1 MEWLQRHDHDGET
14 SKPILGEWDL
24 TVFAHYPLIYQ
35 EKYLLSFSFFG
46 VMMTSICFYLFSV
59 VLELMGLLEGLI
71 WSFIS
76 LSKFYPEKITYC
88 TRSDQVARR

>member
-14 SKPILGEWDL
+14 SKPISGEWDL
-24 TVFAHYPLIYQ
+24 TVFAHYPLISQ

-71 WSFIS
+71 CSFIS
-76 LSKFYPEKITYC
+76 LSKFYPEKITC
-88 TRSDQVARR
+88 CPRSSVC